1 MGSLYNDQQIF
12 SNPLNPPLHCTN
24 TRHAMTRPHHHLH
37 PPTVV
42 APAQKA
48 VSLIWG
54 REHQSKLQVLMTQR
68 SSQARFAPGA
78 YVFAGGKVDEDDHT
92 YAAHYAKLHA
102 HHQAQSHENS
112 LTPYRARTEQT
123 HEHLSQ
129 AAAAL
134 RESFEEVGLVLVR
147 NKTGHLLS
155 ASEVWGPGGLRQE
168 QPLYEQLSVRDWH
181 LALDHLY
188 VMCHWVTDRDLPI
201 RFDVPFLWAQ
211 APHDQDPQVTGD
223 EQVNAVWL
231 EPQQALKGYQAKS
244 LHMVY
249 PTLKTLKRLEA
260 FVSCDSVL
268 EACQNNLAW
277 FSSTPRGGF
286 VTGQETRYMEHEGP
300 YGELALVCP
309 EGQLKHSLDWQSD
322 APVSLLKNLHRLTAP
337 NPGLMTGPGTNTYIV
352 GTRASGFIVID
363 PGPAEAQHLER
374 ICLFTQGDI
383 RAIVCTHSHADH
395 SPGAKPLQAM
405 CAGTPPVMGLSSRS
419 TAKDSHYFVADHELS
434 MHERI
439 RVIDG
444 MSNSEGLQVS
454 LDGDTAL
461 NNAACSHTLRVI
473 HTPGHAA
480 NHLCLVLEEEGILFS
495 GDHILNGSTTIVD
508 PPDGCMSAYL
518 DSLDVLHAICEQG
531 DIEFIA
537 PAHGHV
543 MGNYRGAPHGPLQII
558 TQLKNHR
565 LKREAKIKTVMLA
578 HPSDSLNEWVKRA
591 YDDVP
596 ERLWPAAMRS
606 LTAHVKRLLELGMDM
621 TPSPEVMKALK

>member
-1 MGSLYNDQQIF
+1 
-12 SNPLNPPLHCTN
+12 
-24 TRHAMTRPHHHLH
+24 MTRPHHHLH
-37 PPTVV
+37 PPTVI

-54 REHQSKLQVLMTQR
+54 RQHQNNLQVLMTQR
-68 SSQARFAPGA
+68 SNQARFAPGA
-78 YVFAGGKVDEDDHT
+78 YVFAGGKLDPEDEI
-92 YAAHYAKLHA
+92 YAVHYAKCHSKCHSKPHA
-102 HHQAQSHENS
+102 ELNNKDNSQELPQHNSSSPSSHS
-112 LTPYRARTEQT
+112 TSPYPIRSEQT
-123 HEHLSQ
+123 QEHLSL

-147 NKTGHLLS
+147 DNKGALLS
-155 ASEVWGPGGLRQE
+155 ASEVWGSKGLRQE
-168 QPLYEQLSVRDWH
+168 LPLYQQLQARDWH
-181 LALDHLY
+181 LALDSLY

-211 APHDQDPQVTGD
+211 APHDQVPRVTGH

-231 EPQQALKGYQAKS
+231 QPQEALKAYQAKT

-249 PTLKTLKRLEA
+249 PTLKTLKRLES
-260 FVSCDSVL
+260 FESCDQVL
-268 EACQNNLAW
+268 QACQHNQAW

-322 APVSLLKNLHRLTAP
+322 APVPLLKNLHRLTAP

-363 PGPAEAQHLER
+363 PGPPEAQHLER

-405 CAGTPPVMGLSSRS
+405 CAGTPPIMGLSSKP
-419 TAKDSHYFVADHELS
+419 TAKENHYFVADHELS

-444 MSNSEGLQVS
+444 SSPGESLEASLHPGNDHEGS
-454 LDGDTAL
+454 RAT
-461 NNAACSHTLRVI
+461 HTLRVI

-480 NHLCLVLEEEGILFS
+480 NHLCLVFEEEGILFS

-518 DSLDVLHAICEQG
+518 NSLDVLHAVCEQ
-531 DIEFIA
+531 DRIEFIA

-543 MGNYRGAPHGPLQII
+543 MGNYHGAPHGPQHII

-565 LKREAKIKTVMLA
+565 LKREAKIKAVMLA
-578 HPSDSLNEWVKRA
+578 HPNDSLNEWVKWA

-606 LTAHVKRLLELGMDM
+606 LTAHVKRLLELGLDM
-621 TPSPEVMKALK
+621 VPHPDVLKALGK